1 MSMQSKVLCLQQG
14 KADVTAGLLF
24 DMDGVIVDSEPIH
37 ARAGAIAL
45 QRCHLSLDL
54 APISLQFK
62 GRTDRDMFEYLVQH
76 QTDTPPAERPL
87 LVQRLIEEKAK
98 AFGELLAEVPLV
110 PGVLEF
116 LAASRRRFSALA
128 VTTSAI
134 RRDQAQIFQRF
145 DLHRWFDAVITAEDI
160 QRAKPDPE
168 PYLKTAAAVGLDPAL
183 CWVIEDSTH
192 GIRAAKGAGCFAV
205 GLTTAFTA
213 EELRHAGAD
222 VVVDSFAELA
232 ALLFARASRSDNL
245 PV

>member
-1 MSMQSKVLCLQQG
+1 MQSKVLCLQQG

-54 APISLQFK
+54 APIS
-62 GRTDRDMFEYLVQH
+62 
-76 QTDTPPAERPL
+76 
-87 LVQRLIEEKAK
+87 
-98 AFGELLAEVPLV
+98 
-110 PGVLEF
+110 
-116 LAASRRRFSALA
+116 SRRRFSALA